1 MIRHSSRER
10 LQPQLPLPPDANT
23 ILQTDMGNARRF
35 AVHHQSAIRFVQP
48 WGWVAWDKRRWK
60 QDDTGSAMR
69 LARATVQDLLHEA
82 HILNNR
88 ADQLLEEVEQAVAAQ
103 NLIAAELAQRE
114 LVAMQ
119 RQAKNMVDWAL
130 KSQSRSRLE
139 SLLALAKSEPELAA
153 QVGDFDQSP
162 WLLNV
167 LNGTLDLRTGELQP
181 HDPTHMLTKLL
192 RANYHPAAQCPVWLA
207 FLERVQPDRTV
218 RTFLQRSIGY
228 SLTGL
233 VSEQVFWFLY
243 GTGANGKSVFSST
256 IVTLLGDYAM
266 KVRAETLMR
275 KSGDS
280 IPEEVAAMAGRRF
293 ALASE
298 LGEGQH
304 LNESLIKDLTG
315 GDRMRARFLHRNSF
329 EYDPQAKIWMFGN
342 HKPLVTGTDVG
353 IWRRPR
359 LVPFSVVIPEDERD
373 PDLFAKLLQEMDG
386 ILTWAVQGCRDWQEY
401 GLEAPPAVTAATQ
414 EFRTENDLVGRF
426 LAECTQPGGTTTAHA
441 LYQVYR
447 AWSESEGH
455 KPMSNTALGR
465 RLSERCLPRVRSM
478 RGHHYQG
485 ISLTRTADDLF

>member
-1 MIRHSSRER
+1 
-10 LQPQLPLPPDANT
+10 
-23 ILQTDMGNARRF
+23 
-35 AVHHQSAIRFVQP
+35 
-48 WGWVAWDKRRWK
+48 
-60 QDDTGSAMR
+60 
-69 LARATVQDLLHEA
+69 VQDLLREA

-88 ADQLLEEVEQAVAAQ
+88 ADQLLEEVEQAVETQ
-103 NLIAAELAQRE
+103 NPIAAELAQRE
-114 LVAMQ
+114 LVMMQ

-153 QVGDFDQSP
+153 HVGDFDQSP

-167 LNGTLDLRTGELQP
+167 LNGTLDLRTGKLRP
-181 HDPTHMLTKLL
+181 HDPADMLTKLVQ
-192 RANYHPAAQCPVWLA
+192 ANYNSEAQCPTWLT
-207 FLERVQPDRTV
+207 FLERVQPDPAV

-233 VSEQVFWFLY
+233 VGEQVFWFLY
-243 GTGANGKSVFSST
+243 GTGANGKSVFSNT

-359 LVPFSVVIPEDERD
+359 LVPFTVIIPENERD
-373 PDLFAKLLQEMDG
+373 PELFGKLLSELDG
-386 ILTWAVQGCRDWQEY
+386 ILTWAVQACRDWQAY
-401 GLEAPPAVTAATQ
+401 GLAAPDAVAAATQ

-426 LAECTQPGGTTTAHA
+426 LAECTEPGGTTTAHA

-455 KPMSNTALGR
+455 KPMSSTALGR
-465 RLSERCLPRVRSM
+465 RLSERGVPRARTMHGFYYHGIALNRSE
-478 RGHHYQG
+478 
-485 ISLTRTADDLF
+485 SNFC